1 MKKIVFLLFACVA
14 LFACK
19 DEESGPGYVVPVV
32 REAADFTDI
41 DGKVYKC
48 IEIGDQIWMA
58 ENLAR
63 RLPLGCRDGVFT
75 YNEEVLDSVNYSQT
89 PAISSDA
96 FKAAFWAEMEAAHTD
111 GRISDEDWAII
122 DALSRTMSV
131 SSILMNLR
139 FDLTAAGF
147 AVVNTE
153 CYPAASRRLI
163 DEEAIIEGQE
173 HFEEAELANGHYS
186 ETYGLLYTYEAALRA
201 IPEGW
206 RLPTD
211 EDWNKL
217 EAALGMSASEIA
229 KTNEWR
235 GNREAALLKE
245 GAEGIGFDVR
255 LGGARG
261 LTYLQSN
268 DHINYINYGQNA
280 YFWCSDR
287 IQADTVGITRNIA
300 VYTDKIMKMT
310 TLFSTERGKRFPVL
324 YSVRCVKDKN

>member
-1 MKKIVFLLFACVA
+1 MKKIVSLLFACVA

-201 IPEGW
+201 LPEGW
-206 RLPTD
+206 RLPTV
-211 EDWNKL
+211 EDWTKL

-287 IQADTVGITRNIA
+287 IQADTVGVTRNIA
-300 VYTDKIMKMT
+300 AYTDKIMRMT
-310 TLFSTERGKRFPVL
+310 TLFVTKNSLRYPVL

>member
-1 MKKIVFLLFACVA
+1 M
-14 LFACK
+14 
-19 DEESGPGYVVPVV
+19 
-32 REAADFTDI
+32 
-41 DGKVYKC
+41 
-48 IEIGDQIWMA
+48 
-58 ENLAR
+58 
-63 RLPLGCRDGVFT
+63 
-75 YNEEVLDSVNYSQT
+75 
-89 PAISSDA
+89 
-96 FKAAFWAEMEAAHTD
+96 
-111 GRISDEDWAII
+111 
-122 DALSRTMSV
+122 
-131 SSILMNLR
+131 
-139 FDLTAAGF
+139 
-147 AVVNTE
+147 
-153 CYPAASRRLI
+153 
-163 DEEAIIEGQE
+163 
-173 HFEEAELANGHYS
+173 
-186 ETYGLLYTYEAALRA
+186 RA

-287 IQADTVGITRNIA
+287 IQADTVGVTRNIA
-300 VYTDKIMKMT
+300 AYTDKIMRMT
-310 TLFSTERGKRFPVL
+310 TLFVTKNSLRYPVL